1 MSNVKAALKVVLM
14 AEHVVVAES
23 DDAQLWQRVLAA
35 IQGGTGKL
43 GGKQSTTEDD
53 ADEDAEDE
61 TAVETKGKRAKEGD
75 SPVARFAADIGVS
88 IEEVQGACD
97 PSAEAPYL
105 ILDHDAWAEFKSQLG
120 DRGTHAVSPIVAA
133 ATLLALW
140 FKTANGQTNATQAQ
154 SQTILRGINVRDSNP
169 TRGIKR
175 AEWVQPRAGG
185 QIIINP
191 TKMAKAKL
199 FAKCFC
205 QQDWSA
211 WKAK

>member
-14 AEHVVVAES
+14 AEQVVVAES

-35 IQGGTGKL
+35 IQGGGGKL
-43 GGKQSTTEDD
+43 GGKQ
-53 ADEDAEDE
+53 APAEDE
-61 TAVETKGKRAKEGD
+61 GDDDSEEEALVEKKGKRSKAAD
-75 SPVARFAADIGVS
+75 SPVVRFAADIGVS
-88 IEEVQGACD
+88 VEEVQGACD

-120 DRGTHAVSPIVAA
+120 DRGTHAVSPIVVA

-154 SQTILRGINVRDSNP
+154 SQAVLKGINVRDGNP

-211 WKAK
+211 WKAQ